1 MWVFESDEHD
11 SLQRIVQAEHL
22 TALFQ
27 PIIDLESA
35 EIFGYEGLVRGPS
48 DSPLHSPSCLF
59 KAAAECDLL
68 YEIEALCHK
77 ILIEE
82 FVRLKLPGKLFLN
95 VSPEALMQHENK
107 AGKYALFQG
116 DIDPV
121 NIVIELI
128 ESGPHGDSGPEKLRE
143 AVAGFCGEGFS
154 VALDDLGEGFSNFRL
169 WSELRPTFV
178 KIDRHFIQN
187 IDQDPLKVRFVKS
200 IQEIAASAGTLVI
213 AEGIETHSELMVV
226 KSLGVGYGQ
235 GYHIARPHPFPG
247 TMVTM
252 DVTRTIRSFSVEPSP
267 WGRDSITARGI
278 VQADPPV
285 HSSQSNCDV
294 LKLFE
299 EKPLLETVAVVK
311 DGGIPVGLITRPE
324 LINNFAR
331 RYRHELFGKNPCTQ
345 FMDAKP
351 LMVDKAATV
360 QEVSKLLVTAD
371 RRHLMQGFIVLDSG
385 RYHGIAY
392 GQDLVRVITEMQLQ
406 AAKYANPLTQLPGN
420 VPIHEHM
427 DSLLRAKILFC
438 ACYCDLDHFKPFN
451 DIYGFSAGDA
461 VLQVAANVL
470 ARICDHDMDFLG
482 HIGGDDFIILFRSRD
497 WKERCETALA
507 EFGESIRNFFS
518 PEDLERGG
526 YYTENRRF
534 EKEFHPLTS
543 LSIGAVVIPPG
554 LFTSYMEVSRV
565 ASGAKKQAKQKIGNS
580 LFVNQ
585 RYIQS
590 GCFLQED
597 GAFPDC
603 PVEAT

>member
-11 SLQRIVQAEHL
+11 SLQRIVQAENL

-27 PIIDLESA
+27 PIIDLDSA
-35 EIFGYEGLVRGPS
+35 GIFGYEGLVRGPS

-59 KAAAECDLL
+59 KAARECDLL
-68 YEIEALCHK
+68 YEIESLCHK

-82 FVRLKLPGKLFLN
+82 FMRLKLPGKLFLN
-95 VSPEALMQHENK
+95 VSPEALIQTKKE
-107 AGKYALFQG
+107 AGYSLFQG
-116 DIDPV
+116 SIDPRNV
-121 NIVIELI
+121 VIELI
-128 ESGPHGDSGPEKLRE
+128 ENGPCCDLGPGRLKEVL
-143 AVAGFCGEGFS
+143 ADYCDAGFS
-154 VALDDLGEGFSNFRL
+154 VAIDDLGEGFSNFRL
-169 WSELRPTFV
+169 WSELRPAFV

-187 IDQDPLKVRFVKS
+187 IDQDPLKVQFVKS
-200 IQEIAASAGTLVI
+200 IQEIARQAGTSVI

-226 KSLGVGYGQ
+226 KSMGVDYGQ
-235 GYHIARPHPFPG
+235 GYYVARPHPFPG
-247 TMVTM
+247 IIVAMEV
-252 DVTRTIRSFSVEPSP
+252 VRTIKSFSLEVSRRDS
-267 WGRDSITARGI
+267 WARDSITARGI

-285 HSSQSNCDV
+285 RSGQTNLEV
-294 LKLFE
+294 LKIFE
-299 EKPLLETVAVVK
+299 DRPQLETVAVVK
-311 DGGIPVGLITRPE
+311 EDGIPIGLITRPE

-371 RRHLMQGFIVLDSG
+371 RRHLMQGFIVLDNG
-385 RYHGIAY
+385 RYSGIAY

-427 DSLLRAKILFC
+427 DSLLRAKIPFY

-461 VLQVAANVL
+461 VIQLAANVL
-470 ARICDHDMDFLG
+470 SRSCDHDLDFLG
-482 HIGGDDFIILFRSRD
+482 HIGGDDFIILFRSHN
-497 WKERCETALA
+497 WKERCEMALA

-526 YYTENRRF
+526 YCTENRRF

-543 LSIGAVVIPPG
+543 LSIGAVIIPPG
-554 LFTSYMEVSRV
+554 LFTSYMEVSRL
-565 ASGAKKQAKQKIGNS
+565 ASGAKKQAKLMPGNS
-580 LFVNQ
+580 LFINQ
-585 RYIQS
+585 RYTRHPHLS
-590 GCFLQED
+590 SDEVAED
-597 GAFPDC
+597 GLVC
-603 PVEAT
+603 